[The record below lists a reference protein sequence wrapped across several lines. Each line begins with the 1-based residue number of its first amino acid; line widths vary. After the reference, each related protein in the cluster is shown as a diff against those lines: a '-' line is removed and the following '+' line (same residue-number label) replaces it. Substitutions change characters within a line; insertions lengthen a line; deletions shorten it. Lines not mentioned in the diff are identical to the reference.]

1 MRILFICSEYPPS
14 SHGGIGTFVQT
25 LAHELVLRGHEVFV
39 IGYDKH
45 VKHEVHE
52 QDHGVSVTRIPLKTG
67 PYLRLGCYS
76 LSPDMLMS
84 RFVLSK
90 HVNQLVKQKQ
100 IDIVESY
107 DWSGPLWFAPTC
119 PLIVRLHGAN
129 TAHSYFEGKS
139 PNRFLRYVE
148 ARNIRIADQL
158 VAVSGHIRDI
168 TLKAFN
174 VEARNCEVIYNSV
187 DTGVFTPKPTS
198 ESDDPVV
205 LFVGKAHPRK
215 GIKELLEA
223 WSIVHR
229 IYPSAVLHV
238 VGSKPNDLTGLFEG
252 KDFDRESVQFSGF
265 VPHRQL
271 PEIYSSCTIAVF
283 PSKAEA
289 FGLTC
294 AEAMA
299 CSCAVVMTSLASGPE
314 IVEHDASGLLADP
327 RSPSE
332 FAQAILRLLADPNL
346 RQRLRG
352 AARIRVL
359 DQFDKD
365 QVVDQNIEMYS
376 RVIAGRVKA

>member
-25 LAHELVLRGHEVFV
+25 LAREIVLRGHEVFV
-39 IGYDKH
+39 IGYEKH

-52 QDHGVSVTRIPLKTG
+52 QDHGVSVTRIPLKIG
-67 PYLRLGCYS
+67 PYLRLGRYS
-76 LSPDMLMS
+76 LSPDMLML

-90 HVNQLVKQKQ
+90 RVNQLVKQKQ

-148 ARNIRIADQL
+148 ARNIRIADHL
-158 VAVSGHIRDI
+158 VAVSSHIRDV
-168 TLKAFN
+168 TLKALHM
-174 VEARNCEVIYNSV
+174 EERNCEVIYNGI
-187 DTGVFTPKPTS
+187 DTGIFALRPS
-198 ESDDPVV
+198 GESNDPVV
-205 LFVGKAHPRK
+205 LFVGKAHLRK

-223 WSIVHR
+223 WSIVNR
-229 IYPSAVLHV
+229 IYPSAVLHI
-238 VGSKPNDLTGLFEG
+238 VGSKPSDLTGLFEG
-252 KDFDRESVQFSGF
+252 RDFDRESVQFSGF
-265 VPHRQL
+265 VPHAQL
-271 PEIYSSCTIAVF
+271 PEIYASCTVAVF
-283 PSKAEA
+283 PSRAEA

-294 AEAMA
+294 AEAMS
-299 CSCAVVMTSLASGPE
+299 CGCAVVMTSIASGPE
-314 IVEHDASGLLADP
+314 LVEHEVSGLLADP
-327 RSPSE
+327 RLPRE
-332 FAQAILRLLADPNL
+332 FAQAILRLLDDPDL

-352 AARIRVL
+352 AARRRVL
-359 DQFDKD
+359 DHFDKD

-376 RVIAGRVKA
+376 RVIAGRIKA